1 MTTTTLSPSEPHFLT
16 DKQGNTI
23 YAVLPID
30 QYHQM
35 LDIVRSYEMGDDLLT
50 EEDIKEITISR
61 EQLKRGLGIKNEDVF
76 KEIEEK
82 RKKGWK

>member
-1 MTTTTLSPSEPHFLT
+1 MTTTTLSPSKPHFLT

-50 EEDIKEITISR
+50 EEDNSIEIQHFRSSKQ
-61 EQLKRGLGIKNEDVF
+61 ESLE
-76 KEIEEK
+76 
-82 RKKGWK
+82 

>member
-1 MTTTTLSPSEPHFLT
+1 MTTTTLSHSKPHFLT

-50 EEDIKEITISR
+50 EEDNSIEIQHFRSSKQ
-61 EQLKRGLGIKNEDVF
+61 ESLE
-76 KEIEEK
+76 
-82 RKKGWK
+82 

>member
-23 YAVLPID
+23 YAVLSID

-50 EEDIKEITISR
+50 EEDNSIEIQHFRSSKQ
-61 EQLKRGLGIKNEDVF
+61 ESLE
-76 KEIEEK
+76 
-82 RKKGWK
+82 

>member
-35 LDIVRSYEMGDDLLT
+35 LDIVRSYEWEMIYLQKKT
-50 EEDIKEITISR
+50 IKEITISR
-61 EQLKRGLGIKNEDVF
+61 EQLKMGLGIKNEDVS
-76 KEIEEK
+76 
-82 RKKGWK
+82 KK

>member
-35 LDIVRSYEMGDDLLT
+35 GDDLLT

-61 EQLKRGLGIKNEDVF
+61 EQLKMGLGIKNEDVF

>member
-35 LDIVRSYEMGDDLLT
+35 LDIVRSYK
-50 EEDIKEITISR
+50 IKEITISR
-61 EQLKRGLGIKNEDVF
+61 EQLKMGLGIKNEDVF

>member
-50 EEDIKEITISR
+50 EEDNSIEIQHFRSSKQ
-61 EQLKRGLGIKNEDVF
+61 ESLE
-76 KEIEEK
+76 
-82 RKKGWK
+82 